1 MTKTIT
7 AIFDSPEQVT
17 NAFDDLIS
25 TGIPQEKI
33 YAEKDRPELKVAT
46 PDTTAPEITEILRRH
61 RPKDITEKPLPG
73 G

>member
-7 AIFDSPEQVT
+7 AVFDSPEQVT

-33 YAEKDRPELKVAT
+33 YAEKDRPELKVST